1 MIFLSVSTQMMS
13 CLLLKWLAQKDK
25 QNERISHHLQLIW
38 TEILN
43 CLQRSQ
49 PPIIFDS
56 ALLELHA
63 PLLERALD
71 HPNPSISEP
80 TITFWN
86 STYGEQ
92 IKLDYPQDLLHVL
105 DKLSRSG
112 RIRLH
117 KRSSMQRHDSRQQL
131 NLSPPKYTV
140 NATHN
145 NLSKRVGLVKN
156 SVKHKEMPCS
166 SLKRKRLELTEH
178 QKEVRRAQQGRGM
191 DCGGH
196 GPGVRTYTN
205 VDFSQGNED
214 SQESQDIRDS
224 ESILEMLRRAS

>member
-1 MIFLSVSTQMMS
+1 MQMMS
-13 CLLLKWLAQKDK
+13 CPLLQWLAHKDK
-25 QNERISHHLQLIW
+25 QDERTSHQLQLIW
-38 TEILN
+38 AEILN
-43 CLQRSQ
+43 CLQRCQ

-56 ALLELHA
+56 SLLKLHA
-63 PLLERALD
+63 PLLEKALD
-71 HPNPSISEP
+71 HPNSSISEP

-86 STYGEQ
+86 STYGQQ
-92 IKLDYPQDLLHVL
+92 IKLDYPQHLLHIL

-112 RIRLH
+112 RISLH
-117 KRSSMQRHDSRQQL
+117 KRSPVQRHDSTLQV
-131 NLSPPKYTV
+131 NISPQKYTV
-140 NATHN
+140 NAMHN
-145 NLSKRVGLVKN
+145 NRSKRVGLIKD
-156 SVKHKEMPCS
+156 SVKHIKHKKMPYS

-205 VDFSQGNED
+205 ADFSQVNED

-224 ESILEMLRRAS
+224 ESILEMLRRSS